1 MSNLSNVSRK
11 ELFDVLLCG
20 KQPLEGTTFQ
30 EYVKEWNTR
39 VEKDGGFEVDVP
51 PIESR

>member
-1 MSNLSNVSRK
+1 MSNLSDMSRE
-11 ELFDVLLCG
+11 ELFVVLLCG
-20 KQPLEGTTFQ
+20 KQPLEGTTLQ
-30 EYVKEWNTR
+30 DYVNEWNAR